1 MIEGQNDTS
10 RSLSRPKRYLTF
22 PEGSN
27 MQLVY
32 CLTFGTFITET
43 DIVVGATAAFA
54 WELPHKVD
62 TKVTRLLHRRSRSVV
77 FPKIEAFLQS
87 TGLDGRA
94 CVMKALCEAAQR
106 DPADVGK
113 GTLVQ
118 ELLHVIFTLPRDGG
132 RFERSQDQAYEDA
145 YQSSENCGQLY
156 PTCQHSIYDLDF

>member
-1 MIEGQNDTS
+1 MSFDRALLLPFLDDRGSKRHVEIVVQAEEVLDFSRGQ
-10 RSLSRPKRYLTF
+10 
-22 PEGSN
+22 
-27 MQLVY
+27 QHA
-32 CLTFGTFITET
+32 ET